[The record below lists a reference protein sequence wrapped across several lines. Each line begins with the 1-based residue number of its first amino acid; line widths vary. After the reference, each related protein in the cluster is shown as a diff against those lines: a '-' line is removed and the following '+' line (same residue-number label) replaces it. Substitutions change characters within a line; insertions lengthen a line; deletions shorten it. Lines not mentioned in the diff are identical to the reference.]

1 MLVILISLVTLVST
15 ALGGLFA
22 LRFQDKLHLV
32 LGFSAGALL
41 GVAFFDLLPETL
53 RLSADRPVETVMLTV
68 VAGFILYM
76 ILDRFSMIH
85 AHDELRGPNLRGT
98 FGATG
103 LCIHSVL
110 DGVAI
115 GLAFQVSTAVGAI
128 IATAVLVHDF
138 SDGINTVSLI
148 LKNKGESRAAYS
160 WLAADAIAPVIGA
173 TSTLFFRLPESAI
186 GMVLALFTGFFLYL
200 GACDLLPESYH
211 DHPHALTTAM
221 TVLGMA
227 TLFLAVHFAS

>member
-148 LKNKGESRAAYS
+148 LKNKGESRAAYR

-211 DHPHALTTAM
+211 DHPHTLTTAM
-221 TVLGMA
+221 TILGMA

>member
-103 LCIHSVL
+103 LCVHSVL

-148 LKNKGESRAAYS
+148 LKNKGESRAAYR
-160 WLAADAIAPVIGA
+160 WLAADAIAPMIGA

-211 DHPHALTTAM
+211 DHPHTLTTAM
-221 TVLGMA
+221 TILGMA